1 MKSKVLAAA
10 FAAIVSSG
18 AAYAAD
24 LPSKKGAPVMPLAVS
39 PWDFDIGAGLTTD
52 YIFRGISQSNHSFGV
67 NAHAEIKYNFNDTYQ
82 GYVGIVGNSI
92 KLTKF
97 DPSPSME
104 LDIYGGVR
112 ATFGKFSIDLGGWG
126 YLYPGLQ
133 TPTANLIFPT
143 QIHFWEAY
151 AKLGYAI
158 TDTISVGAN
167 YFYTPSYLNTG
178 AKGSYLSG
186 TFKVGLPGDFAVSGE
201 FGRQWLGRTNA
212 AHFSYKMP
220 DYNYWNLGVSYT
232 WKMATLDLRYH
243 DTNLSPGRCFLITGP
258 TDTVVGTR
266 SNYCDRR
273 FVGTISFAITAK
285 DLAALPGSAVVA
297 KY

>member
-1 MKSKVLAAA
+1 MKAKI
-10 FAAIVSSG
+10 FGAAIAAVASTG
-18 AAYAAD
+18 AMAAD
-24 LPSKKGAPVMPLAVS
+24 LPAKKAPPAMPMAVS

-52 YIFRGISQSNHSFGV
+52 YIFRGVSQSNHSLSV
-67 NAHAEIKYNFNDTYQ
+67 NAHAELKYNFNDTFQ
-82 GYVGIVGNSI
+82 GYVGIAGNSI

-104 LDIYGGVR
+104 LDVYGGIR
-112 ATFGKFSIDLGGWG
+112 ATFGKFSLDVGGWG

-158 TDTISVGAN
+158 TDTVNVGAN
-167 YFYTPSYLNTG
+167 YFYTPSFLNTG
-178 AKGSYLSG
+178 AWGQYVAG
-186 TFKVGLPGDFAVSGE
+186 TVKVGLPADFAISGE
-201 FGRQWLGRTNA
+201 FGRQFFGTTNA

-220 DYNYWNLGVSYT
+220 DYNYWNVGLSYT
-232 WKMATLDLRYH
+232 WKMVTFDVRYH
-243 DTNLSPGRCFLITGP
+243 DTNLTPFKCFQITGP

-273 FVGTISFAITAK
+273 FVGSVSFAITGK
-285 DLAALPGSAVVA
+285 DVAGLPGAVVA